1 MYGVFCF
8 IEIGSLVIYG
18 SNPSQKKNCN
28 KDSRSRS
35 ERKSEDIVI
44 IQRGILLVRTDKE
57 QRMIVQLLLLE
68 TMIIP
73 CLISL
78 LLTLLVL
85 STKVKQS
92 ESQSHD

>member
-1 MYGVFCF
+1 M
-8 IEIGSLVIYG
+8 IYG
-18 SNPSQKKNCN
+18 SNPSQKKNSK

-44 IQRGILLVRTDKE
+44 IQRGILLVGTDKE
-57 QRMIVQLLLLE
+57 QRTIVELLLLE

-85 STKVKQS
+85 SMKVKQS

>member
-1 MYGVFCF
+1 MSDLWFQ
-8 IEIGSLVIYG
+8 
-18 SNPSQKKNCN
+18 SQSEKNCN

-57 QRMIVQLLLLE
+57 QRTIVQLLLLE